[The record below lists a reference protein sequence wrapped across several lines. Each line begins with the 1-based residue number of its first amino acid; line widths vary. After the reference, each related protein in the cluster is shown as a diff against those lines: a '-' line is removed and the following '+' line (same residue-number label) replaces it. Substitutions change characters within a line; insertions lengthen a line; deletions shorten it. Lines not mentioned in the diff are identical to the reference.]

1 MARMWIDRFFHF
13 ICAFSSVCLVLLL
26 AAILGLLFYGSWPAW
41 QHFGLGFLYD
51 SNWNPVTQ
59 VFGAASPL
67 WGTLV
72 SSCIALVVA
81 IPFSFGMAIFIEEQ
95 LPARFR
101 SFFISLSELMAGI
114 PSIIYGMWGLF
125 IFAPNLAEYIQLPL
139 QKKLEK
145 TFLFPLV
152 EGAPS
157 GMGLFTAGLIL
168 AFMILPYMTAMIR
181 DSLSSVP
188 ALLKES
194 AYGLGATR
202 AEVLYRIMIPY
213 CRSALM
219 GAILLGLGRALG
231 ETMAV
236 TFVVGNAYHLSLSL
250 IEPSNTITS
259 ALANEFSEAQ
269 ETLHLASLTALG
281 LLLFVITWMILM
293 ISRRW
298 RNDT

>member
-1 MARMWIDRFFHF
+1 
-13 ICAFSSVCLVLLL
+13 LVVTLVTM
-26 AAILGLLFYGSWPAW
+26 LGLLVYGSLPAW
-41 QHFGLGFLYD
+41 KQFGFSFLYR
-51 SNWNPVTQ
+51 SEWNPVTQ
-59 VFGAASPL
+59 VFGAAAPL
-67 WGTLV
+67 WGTLF
-72 SSCIALVVA
+72 SSAIALVVA
-81 IPFSFGMAIFIEEQ
+81 IPLSFGLAILIEEQ
-95 LPARFR
+95 LPAWCR

-125 IFAPNLAEYIQLPL
+125 IFSPQLVQWIQLPL
-139 QKKLEK
+139 QKRFQHTILA
-145 TFLFPLV
+145 PLV

-157 GMGLFTAGLIL
+157 GMGLLTAGWVL

-202 AEVLYRIMIPY
+202 AEVIFKVMIPY
-213 CRSALM
+213 VRSALV
-219 GAILLGLGRALG
+219 GAVLLGLGRALG

-236 TFVVGNAYHLSLSL
+236 TFVVGNAYHLSVSL
-250 IEPSNTITS
+250 IAPSNTITS

-281 LLLFVITWMILM
+281 LLLFMITWIVLM
-293 ISRRW
+293 LSRRW
-298 RNDT
+298 RQGR

>member
-1 MARMWIDRFFHF
+1 MLMDRFFHI
-13 ICAFSSVCLVLLL
+13 ICLLSATCLVLLL
-26 AAILGLLFYGSWPAW
+26 GTMLGLLVYGSWPAW
-41 QHFGLGFLYD
+41 KYFGWSFLF
-51 SNWNPVTQ
+51 SSEWNPVTQ

-67 WGTLV
+67 WGTIV
-72 SSCIALVVA
+72 SSAIALVVA
-81 IPFSFGMAIFIEEQ
+81 LPLSFGLAIFIEEQ
-95 LPARFR
+95 LPRRWR

-125 IFAPNLAEYIQLPL
+125 IFSPKLAEYVQVPL
-139 QKKLEK
+139 QKNLGQSV
-145 TFLFPLV
+145 LASLV
-152 EGAPS
+152 EGSPA
-157 GMGLFTAGLIL
+157 GMGLLTAGLVL
-168 AFMILPYMTAMIR
+168 SFMILPYMTAMIR

-188 ALLKES
+188 SMLKES

-202 AEVLYRIMIPY
+202 AEVMVKVMIPY

-236 TFVVGNAYHLSLSL
+236 TFVVGNAYHLGLSL
-250 IEPSNTITS
+250 IEPSTTITS

-269 ETLHLASLTALG
+269 EQLHLASLTALG
-281 LLLFVITWMILM
+281 LLLFVITWIILI

-298 RNDT
+298 RRCL